1 MDEAL
6 LRPYALYEAIAA
18 SLRERILA
26 HELAPGCPLDE
37 ATLAQGYGVSRT
49 PVREALKV
57 LAHQGL
63 LQIEPRRG
71 CCVAAFSGADVAAL
85 LDVLEVLEGFALN
98 EAALKEKE
106 GAAPLSHEALL
117 QSAGNRHACELVMLL
132 REKLLLAGG
141 PAYQRKEAAL
151 FSAIATALG
160 EALAR
165 RDRAQAQHIWQGYA
179 GERRQSLACP
189 PARAGAAWPGPQS
202 GPEGALNAA
211 EEFVRR

>member
-1 MDEAL
+1 MNEAL
-6 LRPYALYEAIAA
+6 LRPHALYEAIAA
-18 SLRERILA
+18 SLRERILS

-57 LAHQGL
+57 LAHEGL

-85 LDVLEVLEGFALN
+85 LDVLELLEGFALN
-98 EAALKEKE
+98 EAALKEE
-106 GAAPLSHEALL
+106 GVVPLSHEALL
-117 QSAGNRHACELVMLL
+117 QSAGNRYASELVMLL

-141 PAYQRKEAAL
+141 PAYRRKEAAL

-165 RDRAQAQHIWQGYA
+165 HDRAQARRIWQGYA

-189 PARAGAAWPGPQS
+189 SARAEAALLGA
-202 GPEGALNAA
+202 
-211 EEFVRR
+211 